1 MERGKVFPLASTSLA
16 APLSPSGCAPKTP
29 WKTMKKMKKLI
40 KISCLL
46 GLSVFC
52 FASCSSVKDP
62 ENVYSDIDYTQED
75 ARKEERKRI
84 LDLLEKNSVQA
95 LWRAYLLA
103 DDETIS
109 DCEKSVEA
117 EFNKAVQKYD
127 WYNARRIQKSLVTL
141 NSPLSSKL
149 SKSLSELDS
158 LSMKNVPGLNGE
170 KSNELKK
177 VSSYISGTVTIWVDK
192 GIRVERGMGFADRVI
207 GSGFFISKDGYIVTN
222 HHVISDLV
230 DKKSEG
236 FSRLYIKLAED
247 SDTRIPAKVIGY
259 DPQIDLALL
268 KTEVDAPYV
277 FSLGSSSDLDVG
289 DKIFAIGSP
298 VGLERTLTSGIVS
311 ATDRKLF
318 TLGSVMQI
326 DAAVNSG
333 NSGGPC
339 IDEKGRVQAIVF
351 AGILQYEGLNFAI
364 PVEYLKTT
372 LPALYAGGKV
382 SHAWLGFYGH
392 TKKELGK
399 DAGLE
404 VQYVFPGA
412 SASRSRI
419 VPGDLIVEA
428 DGQKITTLEDMQGV
442 LMRNTAKSV
451 IKIKYRRGEAEFHDA
466 EIYLGARPE
475 HPGYNIYKGD
485 IIAKSFVPI
494 FGMKL
499 LPVSTSSSKKYSI
512 EQIIKGSVADESGFS
527 ENDPVEIRNVKLN
540 DDNSIIYAEIYAHYR
555 KKGYLEGV
563 VAIGAQLDSP
573 YYF

>member
-1 MERGKVFPLASTSLA
+1 MKAVPEPRA
-16 APLSPSGCAPKTP
+16 ATLSPKGSALKNPLR
-29 WKTMKKMKKLI
+29 TMKNIYSLKKI
-40 KISCLL
+40 ISL
-46 GLSVFC
+46 
-52 FASCSSVKDP
+52 FAISFLFFSCSSVHDPKD
-62 ENVYSDIDYTQED
+62 VYSDIDYTQED

-84 LDLLEKNSVQA
+84 LDLLEKNPVQA
-95 LWRAYLLA
+95 LWRACLLA
-103 DDETIS
+103 DKETIS
-109 DCEKSVEA
+109 DCEKSVEE
-117 EFNKAVQKYD
+117 EFNKAVQKSD

-141 NSPLSSKL
+141 DSPLSEKL
-149 SKSLSELDS
+149 SKSLSELES

-170 KSNELKK
+170 KSAEAKK

-236 FSRLYIKLAED
+236 YSRLYIKLAED

-268 KTEVDAPYV
+268 KTEVDAPYI

-289 DKIFAIGSP
+289 DKIYAIGSP

-318 TLGSVMQI
+318 TRGSVMQI

-364 PVEYLKTT
+364 PVEYLKQT

-382 SHAWLGFYGH
+382 SHAWLGCYGH
-392 TKKELGK
+392 TKKEFGK
-399 DAGLE
+399 EAGLE

-428 DGQKITTLEDMQGV
+428 DGHKITTLEDMQAV
-442 LMRNTAKSV
+442 LMRNMAKSV
-451 IKIKYRRGEAEFHDA
+451 IKIKYRRGDSDFHDA
-466 EIYLGARPE
+466 DIYLGARPE

>member
-1 MERGKVFPLASTSLA
+1 
-16 APLSPSGCAPKTP
+16 
-29 WKTMKKMKKLI
+29 MKNMCKL
-40 KISCLL
+40 KILFLFFSFL
-46 GLSVFC
+46 GFL
-52 FASCSSVKDP
+52 SCSSVRDP

-75 ARKEERKRI
+75 VRNEEKKRI
-84 LDLLEKNSVQA
+84 NDLLEKNSVQA
-95 LWRAYLLA
+95 LWRAYLLK

-109 DCEKSVEA
+109 LCEAKVLEEYNEVVEKQDW
-117 EFNKAVQKYD
+117 FNAL
-127 WYNARRIQKSLVTL
+127 RIAKSLETL
-141 NSPLSSKL
+141 SSPAVSKL
-149 SKSLSELDS
+149 SKSSSELAS
-158 LSMKNVPGLNGE
+158 LSKKNVPGLNGE
-170 KSNELKK
+170 KSSAAKK
-177 VSSYISGTVTIWVDK
+177 VSSYINGTVTIWVDK
-192 GIRVERGMGFADRVI
+192 GIKVERGMGFADRVI

-259 DPQIDLALL
+259 DPEVDLALI

-277 FSLGSSSDLDVG
+277 FSLGSSSDLDAG
-289 DKIFAIGSP
+289 DKIYAIGSP

-326 DAAVNSG
+326 DAAVNQG

-339 IDEKGRVQAIVF
+339 IDANGNVQAIVF
-351 AGILQYEGLNFAI
+351 AGMLQFEGLNFAI
-364 PVEYLKTT
+364 PVEYLKSL

-382 SHAWLGFYGH
+382 LHPWFGCYGH

-412 SASRSRI
+412 SASRARI
-419 VPGDLIVEA
+419 VPGDLICEV
-428 DGQKITTLEDMQGV
+428 DGQKVRTLEDMQNI
-442 LMRNTAKSV
+442 LMKTASKSIIRV
-451 IKIKYRRGEAEFHDA
+451 KYRRGEEEFLESDV
-466 EIYLGARPE
+466 YLGTRPE
-475 HPGYNIYKGD
+475 NPGYNIYKGD
-485 IIAKSFVPI
+485 IIAKSFLPI

-499 LPVSTSSSKKYSI
+499 ISVSTSSSRKYSV
-512 EQIIKGSVADESGFS
+512 EQIIKGSIADESGFS
-527 ENDPVEIRNVKLN
+527 ENDPIEIRNIKLN
-540 DDNSIIYAEIYAHYR
+540 DENSAIYAEIYAKNR
-555 KKGYLEGV
+555 KKGYLDGMMGI
-563 VAIGAQLDSP
+563 AGALDSP